1 MERLHLTLTE
11 LVRVG
16 FVDLAEV
23 RGRLDEVA
31 QRGAD
36 SPHSG
41 SGPTGRLT
49 DTRALLPLLT
59 ATASPDAAL
68 VALVALLRQGSPEL
82 FALLQSSAAAGRL
95 LKVLGASSG
104 LTEFF
109 LRHPEELPVLATP
122 LVVLPSV
129 HDLVHDL
136 LDAVGA
142 VDGFSL
148 LIDDE
153 AWVALR
159 VRYRRRLAQ
168 LAAFDLEQADP
179 VAGLDGVAR
188 TLSNLATA
196 ALEAALAVARTMS
209 SGETA
214 GRGVFPT
221 EQVRA
226 TRLAVIGMGKAGA
239 SELNYVSDVDVIFVA
254 DGDETAGLESARAVE
269 IATRLAVLIMRG
281 LGESGIEPELWEVDP
296 NLRPEGKSG
305 ALVRSIESHLAY
317 YDRWAKSW
325 EFQALLKARTLAG
338 DRELGARYIDAVTPK
353 VWSSA
358 SRENFVE
365 SVQRM
370 RERVTDNIPDD
381 EVDVQLKLGPGG
393 LRDIEFT
400 VQLLQ
405 LVHGQTD
412 TDVRQAGT
420 LPALTA
426 LATAGYVGRAEAT
439 EFAQDYRMLR
449 LMEHRLQLQKLRR
462 THLVPRDEAQLRVL
476 ARSTGLATSAAGL
489 TIRWSETKQRV
500 RGLHERLFYRP
511 LLSAVASLPAEGL
524 NLTSAQAEARLA
536 AIGFLNT
543 KGALAHI
550 AALSGGVSRRAAI
563 QRHLLPVLLQWL
575 SQGADPD
582 YGFLAFRRLSDNLG
596 STYWFLRMLR
606 DSSGAAE
613 RLTRVLSGSRYI
625 GELLEKIPEAVA
637 WLEDEADLQP
647 RPLKALQD
655 EARAV
660 LGRHD
665 SPDAAATILRAARRR
680 EMLRLAFASLLGQ
693 IGQGQLGQGLT
704 DVNATYIQGVIAAIR
719 GGDLPVQGAAEAAR
733 DGAVDP
739 GRSDVDGIEF
749 GVIGMGRF
757 GGAELGFGS
766 DADVMYVFR
775 AGTLEGEA
783 ANERA
788 RYIVRELNRLTED
801 GRLPLDL
808 DIGLRPEGSNGPV
821 VRSLDSYQAYYRRW
835 SLTWEAQAL
844 LRGRGVAGDAALLR
858 DFEAIADEVRYPAAI
873 SEQAVREVRRIK
885 ARVENERLPQAADPN
900 RHLKLG
906 RGSLSDV
913 EWLVQLLQLQHAAA
927 IPALRTTSTLSALAE
942 AVSAGLIPAAD
953 AAVLRSAWIFASR
966 ARSAITLWTNHTS
979 NVLPTDRVALEGIAR
994 VMEYPP
1000 GSGNQLEDDYLAV
1013 TRRSRAVFER
1023 LFYGPVE
1030 RPGPTVG

>member
-1 MERLHLTLTE
+1 MERLYLTLTE

-16 FVDLAEV
+16 FVDLTEV
-23 RGRLDEVA
+23 RSRLDEVA
-31 QRGAD
+31 HLGAS
-36 SPHSG
+36 SPHSA
-41 SGPTGRLT
+41 SEATDRLT
-49 DTRALLPLLT
+49 DTRQLLPLLT
-59 ATASPDAAL
+59 KTASPDAAL
-68 VALVALLRQGSPEL
+68 VALVALLRQGSAEL
-82 FALLQSSAAAGRL
+82 FDLLQSPASAGRL
-95 LKVLGASSG
+95 VRVLGASSG
-104 LTEFF
+104 LAEFF
-109 LRHPEELPVLATP
+109 LRHPNELSVLKVP
-122 LVVLPSV
+122 LAVLPNV
-129 HDLVHDL
+129 DDLVRDL
-136 LDAVGA
+136 LDSVGA
-142 VDGFSL
+142 SDGFSRL
-148 LIDDE
+148 VDEE
-153 AWVALR
+153 AWIALR

-168 LAAFDLEQADP
+168 LAAFDLEQDDP

-188 TLSNLATA
+188 TLSDLATA
-196 ALEAALAVARTMS
+196 ALEAALAVARTMC
-209 SGETA
+209 SGESA

-226 TRLAVIGMGKAGA
+226 TRLTIIGMGKAGA

-254 DGDETAGLESARAVE
+254 DGDDTVGLENSRAVE
-269 IATRLAVLIMRG
+269 IATRLAVLIMRA
-281 LGESGIEPELWEVDP
+281 LNESAVEPELWEVDP
-296 NLRPEGKSG
+296 NLRPEGKNG

-338 DRELGARYIDAVTPK
+338 DRELGGRYIDAVTPK
-353 VWSSA
+353 VWNSA

-412 TDVRQAGT
+412 PEVRQAGT

-439 EFAQDYRMLR
+439 EFAQDYRVLR

-462 THLVPRDEAQLRVL
+462 THLVPRDEANLRVL

-489 TIRWSETKQRV
+489 TIRWSETKHRV

-637 WLEDEADLQP
+637 WLEDEDDLQP
-647 RPLKALQD
+647 RPLKALRD
-655 EARAV
+655 ETRAV
-660 LGRHD
+660 LGRHE
-665 SPDAAATILRAARRR
+665 SADAASTILRAARRR

-693 IGQGQLGQGLT
+693 INLDQLGQGLT

-719 GGDLPVQGAAEAAR
+719 GGELSDAAESAAS
-733 DGAVDP
+733 ASP
-739 GRSDVDGIEF
+739 DGIEF
-749 GVIGMGRF
+749 AVVGMGRF

-775 AGTLEGEA
+775 AGTLVGEA

-788 RYIVRELNRLTED
+788 RFIVRELNRLSD
-801 GRLPLDL
+801 DARLPLDL

-821 VRSLDSYQAYYRRW
+821 VRSLESYQAYYRRW

-858 DFEAIADEVRYPAAI
+858 DFEAVADEVRYPSNI

-885 ARVENERLPQAADPN
+885 ARVENERLPQGADPN

-927 IPALRTTSTLSALAE
+927 IPALRTTSTLHALTE
-942 AVSAGLIPAAD
+942 AVTAGLIPAAD
-953 AAVLRSAWIFASR
+953 AAVLRSAWVCASR

-979 NVLPTDRVALEGIAR
+979 NVLPTDRAALEGIAR

-1013 TRRSRAVFER
+1013 TRRARAVFER

-1030 RPGPTVG
+1030 RPGPTAG